1 MAIPEPLTQF
11 IKDAL
16 ARGIPRADIQSA
28 LLAAGWEREQVT
40 AGLAS
45 FADSPFPIPVPR
57 PTPYISA
64 REAFLYL
71 LLFTALYIS
80 AYHLGSLIIQ
90 FITLA
95 IPDPAANRYGEDPG
109 QVMRSI
115 RFSVSSLIVA
125 FPLFLYLSAFTA
137 REVRQDPARRA
148 SKVRRQLTYLTLF
161 VAAAVIVG
169 DLIAFLND
177 LLGGELTVR
186 FVLKVLTVA
195 AIAAA
200 LFLYYLRD
208 LRLLDQDPVPP

>member
-1 MAIPEPLTQF
+1 MAIPDPLIQF

-16 ARGIPRADIQSA
+16 ARGIPRADIKDA
-28 LLAAGWEREQVT
+28 LLAADWEREQVT
-40 AGLAS
+40 AGLAN

-57 PTPYISA
+57 PAPYISA

-95 IPDPAANRYGEDPG
+95 FPDPAAPSWRESHP

-125 FPLFLYLSAFTA
+125 FPLFLYLTSFTS
-137 REVRQDPARRA
+137 REVRQDPVRRA

-161 VAAAVIVG
+161 VAAAIIIG
-169 DLIAFLND
+169 DLITFLND
-177 LLGGELTVR
+177 LLAGELTIR
-186 FVLKVLTVA
+186 FTLKVLTVA
-195 AIAAA
+195 LIASA

-208 LRLLDQDPVPP
+208 LRLLDQDPAQP